1 MKKNWYSKI
10 TSVTDNY
17 NFKNLIYDKKKQLLD
32 PLCTISTMI
41 ELLFKPIGTKFGI
54 NNHSITIDLPSENVY
69 WYNLNNYQSYQRLW
83 YSDSRENV
91 SKLGIVIIR
100 LIEWYIVPTYELLNN
115 KCKINKKNLEN
126 SIQVNS
132 SDISE
137 IHELWN
143 CLDELTNY
151 FCLSLEKLIETYRDG
166 NVIWSLQNYINLI
179 NDSKIGQYNKS
190 KIPKIIIE
198 DNENCIDF
206 EKIKQLWS
214 LKTLKEINELYK
226 KCFFTLKEIKETKE
240 TKSILNDDTLE
251 FKCKNTEKYNK
262 KEFRKLKE
270 EVIINESNEE
280 TFLSINKDLNN
291 NKINNIVLLSTEQSD
306 FDKEKKI
313 EGYISA
319 IRIFVDLV
327 NNNFRDLIVKSTGN
341 I

>member
-69 WYNLNNYQSYQRLW
+69 WYNLNNYQGYQRLW

-137 IHELWN
+137 IQELWN

-190 KIPKIIIE
+190 KIPKIIME

-226 KCFFTLKEIKETKE
+226 KCFSTLKEIKE
-240 TKSILNDDTLE
+240 
-251 FKCKNTEKYNK
+251 
-262 KEFRKLKE
+262 
-270 EVIINESNEE
+270 VIINETNEE

-291 NKINNIVLLSTEQSD
+291 NKINNIVLLNTDQSD

-313 EGYISA
+313 EGYMSA
-319 IRIFVDLV
+319 IRIFIDLV